1 MRRVPGWRILA
12 TIGGTMNVVYPLDGP
27 TRSLGDRSDA
37 ASHNDEIVAMVARA
51 EADVATGRFVTI
63 SGPADSEALHD
74 ATMARLRAR
83 IAEGRSV
90 Q

>member
-1 MRRVPGWRILA
+1 
-12 TIGGTMNVVYPLDGP
+12 MNVVHPLDGL
-27 TRSLGDRSDA
+27 TRSRGDRSDA
-37 ASHNDEIVAMVARA
+37 AALNAEIVAMVARA
-51 EADVATGRFVTI
+51 EADVAAGRFVTI

-90 Q
+90 R